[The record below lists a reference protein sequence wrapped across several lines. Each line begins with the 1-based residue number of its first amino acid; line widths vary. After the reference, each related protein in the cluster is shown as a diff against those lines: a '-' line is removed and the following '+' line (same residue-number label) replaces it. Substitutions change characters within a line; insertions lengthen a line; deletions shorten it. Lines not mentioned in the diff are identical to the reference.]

1 MSTATVLWL
10 ATAILVDGAL
20 GMQSISGIKAPRGIR
35 PRGMEPPT
43 PPPPNPRM
51 MVFQKAVT
59 SAHEATATGACLD
72 PALLCKPARDG
83 VSVGDCPFTHY
94 ARMAMRLAGHAHAV
108 APTRP
113 ENKPRW
119 LVDAHDGSLPCYAPQ
134 GLGNGHGALAESA
147 AIAQRFLPP
156 TPRDDAVL
164 AATAGLFGAIAGY
177 VKDAGDDAAKR
188 AKVDAELTTLEGLL
202 GGEPFLSGDAPGLAD
217 SAVATKLFVL
227 LVAGGHYKG
236 FKLDAPRV
244 AVYWAA
250 ISAHEAF
257 YATRYAEAEMLF
269 GWGQARSGAH

>member
-1 MSTATVLWL
+1 
-10 ATAILVDGAL
+10 
-20 GMQSISGIKAPRGIR
+20 
-35 PRGMEPPT
+35 
-43 PPPPNPRM
+43 M
-51 MVFQKAVT
+51 MVFAKAVT

-94 ARMAMRLAGHAHAV
+94 ARMAMALAGHAHAV

-119 LVDAHDGSLPCYAPQ
+119 LVDAHKGSLPCYAPQ
-134 GLGNGHGALAESA
+134 GLGNGHGAIAESA
-147 AIAQRFLPP
+147 AIARRFLEP
-156 TPRDDAVL
+156 TSRDDAVL

-188 AKVDAELTTLEGLL
+188 ARVDAELATLEGLL
-202 GGEPFLSGDAPGLAD
+202 GGGDDAAPFLSGAAPGLAD

-236 FKLDAPRV
+236 FKLDARFAGV

-250 ISAHEAF
+250 ISSHEAF
-257 YATRYAEAEMLF
+257 YATRYDEAEMLF
-269 GWGQARSGAH
+269 GWGQARAGAH